1 MASEEVVS
9 PAVVAWEKDVAS
21 AATAAQLIAVM
32 DPSQVQ
38 QLTTGGLTKD
48 RILAALQPKRM
59 EDPERWK
66 QGVADAFRVFLQH
79 TAAAIEAGFVPV
91 ATHRVRFADPVTHA
105 GDDAVVEVGGG
116 AVAGGND
123 GKGKA
128 TDAGRPRSTSVGSL
142 DSVRSHDSA
151 LAVAVAPNPAAV
163 AIAVP
168 RSHTELLEEFRTA
181 RDKMHRIVLVVNT
194 VMFLYGLVD
203 VGTSVFDVNPYGAD
217 SSACTCVL
225 VNAYF
230 GVLEGAA
237 QCCGACWG
245 RYHSFSLLCLTPSLG
260 LERDVLLSLHQH
272 FVWKEYRGVG

>member
-1 MASEEVVS
+1 MLHGANPIGSRLAMASEEVVS

-32 DPSQVQ
+32 DPSNVQ
-38 QLTTGGLTKD
+38 QLTTGGLTKG
-48 RILAALQPKRM
+48 RILAALQPKRV

-91 ATHRVRFADPVTHA
+91 ATHRVRFADRVTHA
-105 GDDAVVEVGGG
+105 GDDAVVEVGDG
-116 AVAGGND
+116 AAAGGND

-245 RYHSFSLLCLTPSLG
+245 RYHSCSLLCA
-260 LERDVLLSLHQH
+260 
-272 FVWKEYRGVG
+272 

>member
-1 MASEEVVS
+1 MPSVLCSTAQHSTVLHGANPIGSRLAMASEEVVS

-38 QLTTGGLTKD
+38 QLTAGGLTKG
-48 RILAALQPKRM
+48 RILAALQPKRV

-79 TAAAIEAGFVPV
+79 TAAAIEAGFVPS
-91 ATHRVRFADPVTHA
+91 ATHGVRLAAHAAA
-105 GDDAVVEVGGG
+105 GDDG
-116 AVAGGND
+116 AATGGND

-142 DSVRSHDSA
+142 DSLRSHDSA
-151 LAVAVAPNPAAV
+151 LAVAVAPNPAAD

-230 GVLEGAA
+230 GVFEGATLL
-237 QCCGACWG
+237 GTACWG
-245 RYHSFSLLCLTPSLG
+245 RYHSCSLLCA
-260 LERDVLLSLHQH
+260 
-272 FVWKEYRGVG
+272 

>member
-79 TAAAIEAGFVPV
+79 TAAAIEAGFVATAARNAWLANPV
-91 ATHRVRFADPVTHA
+91 PHA
-105 GDDAVVEVGGG
+105 GDVVSEAGGG
-116 AVAGGND
+116 AAAGGND
-123 GKGKA
+123 GEGVVA
-128 TDAGRPRSTSVGSL
+128 SAARAQRTPVDSLPSLGSY
-142 DSVRSHDSA
+142 
-151 LAVAVAPNPAAV
+151 AV
-163 AIAVP
+163 AIAGTSVVLPAPAGPVP
-168 RSHTELLEEFRTA
+168 RSHKQLLEEFRTA
-181 RDKMHRIVLVVNT
+181 RTTMHRIVVLAST
-194 VMFLYGLVD
+194 VMFLYGLID
-203 VGTSVFDVNPYGAD
+203 VGTSLFDVNPYGAD

-230 GVLEGAA
+230 GVFEGTT
-237 QCCGACWG
+237 QLGTACWG
-245 RYHSFSLLCLTPSLG
+245 RYRSLSLLCA
-260 LERDVLLSLHQH
+260 
-272 FVWKEYRGVG
+272 